1 MNTLEKEKAVGLAL
15 RAIVQDITDEVK
27 HMIQELYDDTE
38 IGQVCYK
45 WHMRCVCY
53 FGNMDHASPYISII
67 QRAFQKGRNLDEME
81 TWRSLMRIKVGA
93 EYMEL
98 MNKYTQIPQLAARDL
113 SDKKE
118 KYQSNPWG

>member
-1 MNTLEKEKAVGLAL
+1 MSSFEKEKAVGLAL

-27 HMIQELYDDTE
+27 HMIEELYDDTPE
-38 IGQVCYK
+38 GKICYK
-45 WHMRCVCY
+45 WHMRCICY
-53 FGNMDHASPYISII
+53 FGNMDHASPYIAII
-67 QRAFQKGRNLDEME
+67 QHAFKKKINLDEKE
-81 TWRSLMRIKVGA
+81 SWRALMRIKVGA

-118 KYQSNPWG
+118 YSSNPWG